1 MGRIQSGAARE
12 GWRVN
17 RRSLLALALLLA
29 LGAVAGLGC
38 RTMDKSEIEARLLA
52 LPKNAPVAALGLER
66 SRMTLLVDGET
77 RELELVR
84 YGTGTPRIVLVH
96 GTPGSL
102 FTWSELVFGRDGGRG
117 LAADFGVLAIDV
129 VGHGVQP
136 DALDPLTFQRAADY
150 VGAALEA
157 LDLRDVCLIGHS
169 YGGEFAWRAALDN
182 PERVSE
188 LVLLDSAGYPRRD
201 DEWLP
206 EERKM
211 RDWSIA
217 TWGWLFNSRER
228 IRTAL
233 QPHFSDPVSDERL
246 EEMYLCCN
254 HRGNWR
260 AMVQLARDE
269 NGLRAGELTRIPQRT
284 LLVWGERDIAYGI
297 ERFARQF
304 ERDIPGARLA
314 IVEGAGHY
322 PHEERP
328 DEVARLLREFLLAPA
343 AVEDGR

>member
-1 MGRIQSGAARE
+1 M
-12 GWRVN
+12 
-17 RRSLLALALLLA
+17 RRRHALLIPALLALAA
-29 LGAVAGLGC
+29 AAAVGC
-38 RTMDKSEIEARLLA
+38 RAMDKSEIEARLLA
-52 LPKNAPVAALGLER
+52 LPKNAPVAALGLTR
-66 SRMTLLVDGET
+66 STLSLEVDGEVRT
-77 RELELVR
+77 LELVR
-84 YGTGTPRIVLVH
+84 YGLGEPRVVLVH

-102 FTWSELVFGRDGGRG
+102 FTWSELVFGSDGAPG
-117 LAADFGVLAIDV
+117 LGADLGVLALDV
-129 VGHGVQP
+129 VGHGIQP
-136 DALDPLTFQRAADY
+136 DTLDPLSFQRAADF

-157 LDLRDVCLIGHS
+157 LDLSGVCLVGHS
-169 YGGEFAWRAALDN
+169 YGGEFVWRAALDH

-188 LVLLDSAGYPRRD
+188 VVLIDSAGYPRRD

-228 IRTAL
+228 IRSAL
-233 QPHFSDPVSDERL
+233 QPHFSEPVSDERL
-246 EEMYLCCN
+246 EEMYLACN

-269 NGLRAGELTRIPQRT
+269 NGTRSGELTALPQRT
-284 LLVWGERDIAYGI
+284 LLLWGANDIAYPV

-304 ERDIPGARLA
+304 ERDIPDARLQL
-314 IVEGAGHY
+314 VEGAGHY

-328 DEVARLLREFLLAPA
+328 AAVAAAIRAFLLAPA
-343 AVEDGR
+343 DLEGGD